1 MNRELKY
8 ALGKTIPIMFSYLF
22 LSMAFGIMMNQA
34 GFPFYWAYLSVSR
47 LYRCVSVCHRIVPF
61 CGAGIATIAFT
72 ALGHELPPY
81 VLWSHVLKRVQKY
94 GKVLSVHDLFPDG

>member
-34 GFPFYWAYLSVSR
+34 GFPFYWAYLVS
-47 LYRCVSVCHRIVPF
+47 LTVYTGAFQFVIVSF
-61 CGAGIATIAFT
+61 CGGGHCHDCVYGA
-72 ALGHELPPY
+72 GHELPPY